1 MLELGAALYHSR
13 HQILLKRETLLSDST
28 EDKLFEA
35 ILSEVLANHKVKELV
50 DYLRLAVQ
58 FNDFKAF
65 ERLAFVNSIEFIFEL
80 IKDPW
85 YRS

>member
-1 MLELGAALYHSR
+1 MLKVNAALCKSCYY
-13 HQILLKRETLLSDST
+13 IFLKWEALLRQSIEY
-28 EDKLFEA
+28 KLFEA